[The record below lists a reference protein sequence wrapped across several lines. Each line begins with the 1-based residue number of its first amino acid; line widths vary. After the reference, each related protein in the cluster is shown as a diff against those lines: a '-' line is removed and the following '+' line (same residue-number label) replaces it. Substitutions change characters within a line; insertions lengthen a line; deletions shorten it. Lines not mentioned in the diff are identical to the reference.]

1 MERNQ
6 GNGLLNGLLIVVLI
20 NFSLIGLLALK
31 HNGANGLIIGTYVI
45 IMFIVQSTL
54 VVKMITQLNNKKGAR
69 EQHL

>member
-6 GNGLLNGLLIVVLI
+6 RNGLLIVVLI

-31 HNGANGLIIGTYVI
+31 YNGANGLIIGTYVI
-45 IMFIVQSTL
+45 IMFTVQSTL
-54 VVKMITQLNNKKGAR
+54 VVKMITQLNSKKGTR